1 MFLVKF
7 KIIECLL
14 LIGCLI
20 MKFWFFI
27 VVLLFIL
34 FWIGFFVKFKIVWV
48 KFLNFEFVF
57 FKFIF
62 FNNWSENII
71 FGILE
76 NLLLLRISFLNFIE
90 WFGKMFVC
98 IVVILLYF
106 KWSFCKSFKWE
117 KVFCLML
124 FILFLEKFKY
134 IKFKLLEKWLDDR

>member
-48 KFLNFEFVF
+48 KFLNFVFVF

-106 KWSFCKSFKWE
+106 KWSFCKSIKWE